1 MSSRA
6 ARSSILLLILLAIL
20 GGCSRSPEARKA
32 RHLERGEKYFSRQQ
46 YREAIIEY
54 RNVLQIDAANRGA
67 IRQLGLSLVQ
77 LGEVSAAL
85 PFLLKSAELD
95 PERLDVRAKLGAVYL
110 VGRRFDQASA
120 EAAYVLERDP
130 RNLEALLVLAGATR
144 TSEEIDAAIRRLDE
158 ARPSLGNDAKLYV
171 ALGILYLRNQDPTQ
185 AETTFKEAL
194 SREPKSIEAHTALGD
209 FYVMK
214 SDLVQAEREYQA
226 GADLATVDSLARIKL
241 ADFYYRVAHKPED
254 AKRVLTEISAKAT
267 DSLRAQRRLAEIS
280 FAQERYDETL
290 KTLDGIL
297 KKNPSDLAA
306 HVLRGRVHLAKGE
319 PTEAIQEFQHAL
331 KLEPGSAEARY
342 YVAIAYLKG
351 GNREQARAEFKQ
363 ATTLAPD
370 FRDAVLALAQLNIQ
384 SGAVRPAIE
393 DLETF
398 VLKRPNEPGAYA
410 LLGSAYLANREP
422 VKATETYRKITALA
436 PKEARGPY
444 LVGLALQAQGRRA
457 EAKKEFEAALS
468 LAPGFVEPLANLT
481 AMSMAEKAPDVALER
496 VKQQIVRVPASGALQ
511 DLLGRVYLARGEP
524 APAETAL
531 RKALALQ
538 PDLVDSYLTLG
549 ELYVKSG
556 KYDQALAELNTALG
570 RNPSNLFALM
580 LSGSV
585 HEVKGDIPRA
595 QVAYEKVLA
604 VAPRFAPAANNL
616 AYLYSE
622 HGGDQE
628 KALQLAQTA
637 KEVAPDDPRIS
648 DTLGWILYK
657 RGVYQRALGE
667 LQESASKLADNPEVQ
682 YHLGLTYYKLGNM
695 AGAKQALGKALKLR
709 SRFPGS
715 EEARQVL
722 AGLK

>member
-1 MSSRA
+1 
-6 ARSSILLLILLAIL
+6 
-20 GGCSRSPEARKA
+20 
-32 RHLERGEKYFSRQQ
+32 
-46 YREAIIEY
+46 
-54 RNVLQIDAANRGA
+54 
-67 IRQLGLSLVQ
+67 
-77 LGEVSAAL
+77 
-85 PFLLKSAELD
+85 
-95 PERLDVRAKLGAVYL
+95 
-110 VGRRFDQASA
+110 
-120 EAAYVLERDP
+120 
-130 RNLEALLVLAGATR
+130 
-144 TSEEIDAAIRRLDE
+144 
-158 ARPSLGNDAKLYV
+158 
-171 ALGILYLRNQDPTQ
+171 
-185 AETTFKEAL
+185 
-194 SREPKSIEAHTALGD
+194 
-209 FYVMK
+209 
-214 SDLVQAEREYQA
+214 
-226 GADLATVDSLARIKL
+226 
-241 ADFYYRVAHKPED
+241 
-254 AKRVLTEISAKAT
+254 
-267 DSLRAQRRLAEIS
+267 
-280 FAQERYDETL
+280 
-290 KTLDGIL
+290 
-297 KKNPSDLAA
+297 
-306 HVLRGRVHLAKGE
+306 
-319 PTEAIQEFQHAL
+319 
-331 KLEPGSAEARY
+331 
-342 YVAIAYLKG
+342 
-351 GNREQARAEFKQ
+351 
-363 ATTLAPD
+363 
-370 FRDAVLALAQLNIQ
+370 
-384 SGAVRPAIE
+384 
-393 DLETF
+393 
-398 VLKRPNEPGAYA
+398 
-410 LLGSAYLANREP
+410 
-422 VKATETYRKITALA
+422 
-436 PKEARGPY
+436 
-444 LVGLALQAQGRRA
+444 
-457 EAKKEFEAALS
+457 
-468 LAPGFVEPLANLT
+468 
-481 AMSMAEKAPDVALER
+481 
-496 VKQQIVRVPASGALQ
+496 
-511 DLLGRVYLARGEP
+511 VYLARGEP

-570 RNPSNLFALM
+570 RNPSNLSALM